1 MRKALSLLGITA
13 TAAIVSM
20 ALLAGSAFALSG
32 PTAGVH
38 AAQGSSAPAAKSPKP
53 REYEWCN
60 AFLPPSPNCGYYMLI
75 YPKTKSWAEKGNE
88 AEVHGKYAK
97 VGKEL
102 VFTYEAPQYYV
113 ENNAEIKFKKV
124 KKSKNYT
131 GFFYF
136 PGQEPLAEEL
146 IRL

>member
-20 ALLAGSAFALSG
+20 AFLAGSAFALSG
-32 PTAGVH
+32 AASGLGAAH
-38 AAQGSSAPAAKSPKP
+38 ASPAVKKSPKP
-53 REYEWCN
+53 HEYEWCN
-60 AFLPPSPNCGYYMLI
+60 EYSLPHPCTATMLI
-75 YPKTKSWAEKGNE
+75 YPKTKSWAQKGIE
-88 AEVHGKYAK
+88 AEWHGKYAK
-97 VGKEL
+97 VGKEF

-113 ENNAEIKFKKV
+113 ENGAEIRLKKV
-124 KKSKNYT
+124 HKNYT

-146 IRL
+146 IRI